1 MRFRLFGGK
10 GGVGKTT
17 CAAATALA
25 VAESTAESGAKVLVV
40 STDPAHSLG
49 DALGSRLGS
58 DPARVPTQKGE
69 LLAVELSAER
79 SLSRFLAEHRAD
91 LAAIADRG
99 TYLDPGDVDRLLG
112 LDLPGADELAVLLA
126 LPRLARETGCGE
138 VVVDTAPTAHT
149 LRLLA
154 LPESL
159 RRFAET
165 LDRLQGRHR
174 WMAERFGGAYKPD
187 ETDAFVAEIEAE
199 ARDLAAMLRDPT
211 RSELVWV
218 MLPEAL
224 SVAESRDA
232 VAALA
237 EQGIAVREIVVNRVL
252 IGDLGDCPVCWA
264 RRASQA
270 EAIAEIRGAFRGI
283 PLRFLEEV
291 EREPR
296 GKTALRRL
304 GAELAGTH
312 PALTPGPS
320 PREGGRRGGR
330 GGQGVRAGWAD
341 LSWLDTLAPS
351 GLRLLLFGGKGGV
364 GKTTCAAAVALALA
378 ERRPEQRVLLLST
391 DPAHSVGDVLEI
403 PLGDDER
410 PVAPGLVARE
420 LDAPRAFS
428 RWRERHGS
436 EVGGALESFAA
447 DGAAVRDLVDLVPP
461 GLDELVAVST
471 LLDAVS
477 GDDLVVVDTAP
488 TGHALRLLEM
498 PRVALAWDHA
508 LLSILLK
515 YREAVGLGELA
526 EELVALSRS
535 LKSLEALLRDPART
549 GFVVV
554 TRVAE
559 LPRRETVRL
568 LGALRRLSI
577 AVPALVVN
585 AVAPPGCARCGGGKA
600 PAERYTRLAGK
611 RCAIMEAPAA
621 FPPPRGTGGLST
633 WIRTWT
639 KAR

>member
-25 VAESTAESGAKVLVV
+25 AAEAGSRVLAV

-49 DALGSRLGS
+49 DALGSRLGP
-58 DPARVPTQKGE
+58 DPTRISTKKGE

-91 LAAIADRG
+91 LAAVADRG
-99 TYLDPGDVDRLLG
+99 TYLDAADIDRLLG
-112 LDLPGADELAVLLA
+112 LDLPGADELAALLS
-126 LPRLARETGCGE
+126 LSRLARETGSDE

-149 LRLLA
+149 LRLLT

-165 LDRLQGRHR
+165 LDRLQSRHR
-174 WMAERFGGAYKPD
+174 WMAEQLGGGYRPD
-187 ETDAFVAEIEAE
+187 GTDAWIAEIETE
-199 ARDLAAMLRDPT
+199 GLDLAARLRDPE

-237 EQGIAVREIVVNRVL
+237 AEGIPVREIVVNRVMVE
-252 IGDLGDCPVCWA
+252 DPGDCPVCRARWA
-264 RRASQA
+264 AQA
-270 EAIAEIRGAFRGI
+270 EAIGEIRAGFVGI
-283 PLRFLEEV
+283 PLRFVGEMEK
-291 EREPR
+291 EPR
-296 GKTALRRL
+296 GKNSLRKVGAALAFPL
-304 GAELAGTH
+304 
-312 PALTPGPS
+312 P
-320 PREGGRRGGR
+320 
-330 GGQGVRAGWAD
+330 
-341 LSWLDTLAPS
+341 WLDTLAPP

-378 ERRPEQRVLLLST
+378 ERRPGQRILLLST

-420 LDAPRAFS
+420 LDAPRAFA
-428 RWRERHGS
+428 RWRERHG
-436 EVGGALESFAA
+436 EAVGGALSSFAA
-447 DGAAVRDLVDLVPP
+447 DGAAVRDLIDLVPP

-471 LLDAVS
+471 LLDATS

-535 LKSLEALLRDPART
+535 LKGLQALLRDPERT
-549 GFVVV
+549 GFVAV
-554 TRVAE
+554 TRAAE

-568 LGALRRLSI
+568 LQALSRLSI
-577 AVPALVVN
+577 AVPAVVVN
-585 AVAPPGCARCGGGKA
+585 AVPPPGCARCRGKEI
-600 PAERYTRLAGK
+600 PVERYARLAGE

-621 FPPPRGTGGLST
+621 FPPPRGSGGLSA

-639 KAR
+639 KATP

>member
-1 MRFRLFGGK
+1 MKFRLFGGK

-25 VAESTAESGAKVLVV
+25 AAEAGAKILVV

-49 DALGSRLGS
+49 DALGSRLGP
-58 DPARVPTQKGE
+58 DPVRIPTKKGE

-79 SLSRFLAEHRAD
+79 SLSRFLAEHRRD

-99 TYLDPGDVDRLLG
+99 TYLDTADVDRLLG
-112 LDLPGADELAVLLA
+112 LDLPGADELAALLA
-126 LPRLARETGCGE
+126 LPRLARETGCDE

-174 WMAERFGGAYKPD
+174 WMAERFGGTYRPD

-199 ARDLAAMLRDPT
+199 GRDLEAMLRDPE

-237 EQGIAVREIVVNRVL
+237 AEGIRVREIVVNRVV
-252 IGDLGDCPVCWA
+252 GDVGECPVCRARWA
-264 RRASQA
+264 EQA
-270 EAIAEIRGAFRGI
+270 AAMGEIEEAFAGIAVRVI
-283 PLRFLEEV
+283 EE
-291 EREPR
+291 EREEPR
-296 GKTALRRL
+296 GRGRLRRVF
-304 GAELAGTH
+304 
-312 PALTPGPS
+312 PRPGPHPLAPS
-320 PREGGRRGGR
+320 PIAPPSPGR
-330 GGQGVRAGWAD
+330 GGTRDRKVSLA
-341 LSWLDTLAPS
+341 WLDEIAPP

-378 ERRPEQRVLLLST
+378 ERRPEQKILLLST

-410 PVAPGLVARE
+410 PVASGLVARE
-420 LDAPRAFS
+420 LDAPRVFAE
-428 RWRERHGS
+428 WRERHG
-436 EVGGALESFAA
+436 EAVGGALESFAV
-447 DGAAVRDLVDLVPP
+447 DGTSVRDLIDLVPP

-477 GDDLVVVDTAP
+477 GDELVVVDTAP

-535 LKSLEALLRDPART
+535 LKGLQALLRDPART
-549 GFVVV
+549 GFVAV
-554 TRVAE
+554 TRAAE

-568 LGALRRLSI
+568 LQALRRLSI
-577 AVPALVVN
+577 AVPAVVVN
-585 AVAPPGCARCGGGKA
+585 AVPPPGCERCGGGEI
-600 PAERYTRLAGK
+600 PVERYARLAGEG
-611 RCAIMEAPAA
+611 CA
-621 FPPPRGTGGLST
+621 
-633 WIRTWT
+633 
-639 KAR
+639 